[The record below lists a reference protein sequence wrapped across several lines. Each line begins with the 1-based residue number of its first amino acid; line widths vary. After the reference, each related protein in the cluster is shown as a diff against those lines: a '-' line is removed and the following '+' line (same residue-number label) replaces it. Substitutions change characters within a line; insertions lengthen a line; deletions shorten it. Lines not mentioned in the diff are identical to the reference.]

1 MAETRQLRALLVRG
15 VRRGVRSRTVR
26 LATVL
31 VLLVA
36 AGLGWWLGMPQG
48 VPYPKGTFG
57 LATGS
62 KGGVYERYGQLLQ
75 PKVDHDLPGV
85 LLRLDASVGGPDNLA
100 KVSDGR
106 DAFGIATADA
116 VAHFPAAQAAHLRS
130 LGRLYDDYVQL
141 IVPSGSSIR
150 TVADLRGKRVG
161 TGQHGSGVALIAQR
175 VLQVSGLDPA
185 KDLTAL
191 PLGIDEAP
199 EQLIDGK
206 IDAFFWSGGLP
217 SQGIT
222 TLTAAAR
229 VRLVALGGLADAM
242 DVLAAEQDP
251 GARNAHLHG
260 AGRRLPRH
268 RSGRRGVHH
277 RGRQHHG
284 DQGRRTGG
292 AGPAGD
298 RVDHRQP
305 GRDRQGGALGPAG
318 GHPLS
323 DLHRPVAAGRG
334 RPPLLRLGQALK
346 PTRPDG
352 LGSHSARAGFSSVR
366 PAGCRAAAR

>member
-251 GARNAHLHG
+251 GARNAQ
-260 AGRRLPRH
+260 
-268 RSGRRGVHH
+268 VY
-277 RGRQHHG
+277 
-284 DQGRRTGG
+284 RTSTV
-292 AGPAGD
+292 PAGAYPD
-298 RVDHRQP
+298 TDPVGAVSTIAVANIMVTRDDVPEGLVQRVTASIIDS
-305 GRDRQGGALGPAG
+305 RDAIGK
-318 GHPLS
+318 
-323 DLHRPVAAGRG
+323 VV
-334 RPPLLRLGQALK
+334 
-346 PTRPDG
+346 
-352 LGSHSARAGFSSVR
+352 HSAQLVDIRSAIYTDPLPLAEGARRYYASVK
-366 PAGCRAAAR
+366 P